1 MKLMYCPFLLG
12 TSAFCLP
19 VFFRAMETAI
29 QQLQTA
35 LRKVTHQ
42 YSAYGDVAATLL
54 ASFSDG
60 STLGRSVFHHIHKQ
74 MQLTAKNLELH
85 DFTRSWCSTIQGVC
99 LIVALGLSRAKY
111 RHLLSFASAK
121 QQAYFNAT
129 GVRVPNLFPGRRT
142 VEDTW
147 KGLTSACA
155 LESPT
160 WCNNTVPISWQLEE
174 WLESVQ
180 SQDAI
185 WETVEK
191 PQDGITL
198 IIRGDGFPVAGCSW
212 TQLNVSIMD
221 HGRHARTTS
230 HMWVISLAYA
240 SDKDL
245 EDLKILWKTN
255 VEVRCAAFFFF
266 FFFVR

>member
-1 MKLMYCPFLLG
+1 
-12 TSAFCLP
+12 
-19 VFFRAMETAI
+19 METAI
-29 QQLQTA
+29 QQLQTQIKKMA
-35 LRKVTHQ
+35 HQ
-42 YSAYGDVAATLL
+42 YSPYGDDAATLL
-54 ASFSDG
+54 AAYFDR
-60 STLGRSVFHHIHKQ
+60 STLGRSPFHQINKK
-74 MQLTAKNLELH
+74 MQLTAKNAELH
-85 DFTRSWCSTIQGVC
+85 DFTKKWCSLIQAVC

-111 RHLLSFASAK
+111 RHLLLFASAK
-121 QQAYFNAT
+121 KQAYFNAT

-147 KGLTSACA
+147 KSLTSLCT
-155 LESPT
+155 LESST
-160 WCNNTVPISWQLEE
+160 WYNSTVPISWQLEE
-174 WLESVQ
+174 WVEYVQ

-185 WETVEK
+185 WDTVAD

-198 IIRGDGFPVAGCSW
+198 IIRGDGYPVAGCSW

-240 SDKDL
+240 SDKDM

-255 VEVRCAAFFFF
+255 VEVCCAAFFVMFHRKMNF
-266 FFFVR
+266 PS

>member
-1 MKLMYCPFLLG
+1 
-12 TSAFCLP
+12 
-19 VFFRAMETAI
+19 METAI

-35 LRKVTHQ
+35 IKKMTHQ
-42 YSAYGDVAATLL
+42 YSAYGDDAATLL
-54 ASFSDG
+54 AAFIDG
-60 STLGRSVFHHIHKQ
+60 STLGRSLFHQINGK
-74 MQLTAKNLELH
+74 MQLTAKNVELH
-85 DFTRSWCSTIQGVC
+85 DFTKDWCSPIQAVC
-99 LIVALGLSRAKY
+99 LIVALDIPRAKN

-147 KGLTSACA
+147 KTLTSLCA

-160 WCNNTVPISWQLEE
+160 WYNNTVSNSWPLGE
-174 WLESVQ
+174 WLEYVQ

-185 WETVEK
+185 WDTVAD
-191 PQDGITL
+191 PQDGIRL
-198 IIRGDGFPVAGCSW
+198 IFRGDGYLVAGRSW
-212 TQLNVSIMD
+212 TQLNVCIMH

-240 SDKDL
+240 SDKDM
-245 EDLKILWKTN
+245 EDLEILWKTN
-255 VEVRCAAFFFF
+255 VEVCCAAFFVMFHRKMNF
-266 FFFVR
+266 SS

>member
-1 MKLMYCPFLLG
+1 
-12 TSAFCLP
+12 
-19 VFFRAMETAI
+19 METAI

-35 LRKVTHQ
+35 IKKITQQ
-42 YSAYGDVAATLL
+42 YSAHGNDAATLL
-54 ASFSDG
+54 AAFFDG
-60 STLGRSVFHHIHKQ
+60 STLGRSLFHQINKK
-74 MQLTAKNLELH
+74 MQLTAKNVELQ
-85 DFTRSWCSTIQGVC
+85 DFTTTWCSPIQAVC

-111 RHLLSFASAK
+111 SHLPSFASAK

-129 GVRVPNLFPGRRT
+129 GFGVPNLFLGQRT

-147 KGLTSACA
+147 KSLTRLCT

-160 WCNNTVPISWQLEE
+160 WYNNTVSISWPLQE
-174 WLESVQ
+174 WLEYVQ

-185 WETVEK
+185 WDTVAD

-198 IIRGDGFPVAGCSW
+198 IIRGGGYPVAGCSW
-212 TQLNVSIMD
+212 TQLIVSIMD

-240 SDKDL
+240 SDKDMQ
-245 EDLKILWKTN
+245 DLKILWKTN
-255 VEVRCAAFFFF
+255 LEVCCAAFFVMFHRKTNF
-266 FFFVR
+266 SS

>member
-1 MKLMYCPFLLG
+1 
-12 TSAFCLP
+12 
-19 VFFRAMETAI
+19 METAI

-35 LRKVTHQ
+35 IKKITHQ
-42 YSAYGDVAATLL
+42 YSAYGEDAATLL
-54 ASFSDG
+54 AAFFAG
-60 STLGRSVFHHIHKQ
+60 STLGRSLFHQINKK
-74 MQLTAKNLELH
+74 MQLAAKNVELH
-85 DFTRSWCSTIQGVC
+85 DFTKNWCSPIQAVC

-147 KGLTSACA
+147 KSLTSLCA

-160 WCNNTVPISWQLEE
+160 WYNNTVSISWPLEQ
-174 WLESVQ
+174 WLEYVQ

-185 WETVEK
+185 WDTVAD

-198 IIRGDGFPVAGCSW
+198 IIRGDGYPVAGCSW

-240 SDKDL
+240 SNKDM

-255 VEVRCAAFFFF
+255 VEVCCAAFFLIFHRKMNF
-266 FFFVR
+266 SS

>member
-1 MKLMYCPFLLG
+1 M
-12 TSAFCLP
+12 
-19 VFFRAMETAI
+19 
-29 QQLQTA
+29 
-35 LRKVTHQ
+35 
-42 YSAYGDVAATLL
+42 
-54 ASFSDG
+54 
-60 STLGRSVFHHIHKQ
+60 
-74 MQLTAKNLELH
+74 
-85 DFTRSWCSTIQGVC
+85 C

-129 GVRVPNLFPGRRT
+129 GVRVPNLFPGRQT

-147 KGLTSACA
+147 KCLTSHCT

-160 WCNNTVPISWQLEE
+160 WYNNTVSISWPLQK
-174 WLESVQ
+174 WLEYVQ

-185 WETVEK
+185 WDTVAD

-198 IIRGDGFPVAGCSW
+198 IIRGDGYPVAGCSW

-221 HGRHARTTS
+221 HRRHARTTS

-240 SDKDL
+240 SDKDM

-255 VEVRCAAFFFF
+255 VEVCCAAFFVMFHRKMNF
-266 FFFVR
+266 SS

>member
-1 MKLMYCPFLLG
+1 M
-12 TSAFCLP
+12 
-19 VFFRAMETAI
+19 
-29 QQLQTA
+29 
-35 LRKVTHQ
+35 
-42 YSAYGDVAATLL
+42 
-54 ASFSDG
+54 
-60 STLGRSVFHHIHKQ
+60 
-74 MQLTAKNLELH
+74 
-85 DFTRSWCSTIQGVC
+85 
-99 LIVALGLSRAKY
+99 ALGLSRAKY

-129 GVRVPNLFPGRRT
+129 GVRVPHLFPGRRT

-147 KGLTSACA
+147 KSLTSLCT

-160 WCNNTVPISWQLEE
+160 WYNNTVSISWPLEE
-174 WLESVQ
+174 WLEYVQ

-185 WETVEK
+185 WDTVAD

-198 IIRGDGFPVAGCSW
+198 IIRGDGYPVAGRSW

-230 HMWVISLAYA
+230 HMWVISLVFA
-240 SDKDL
+240 SDKDM

-255 VEVRCAAFFFF
+255 VEVCCDAFFVMFHRKMNF
-266 FFFVR
+266 SL

>member
-1 MKLMYCPFLLG
+1 
-12 TSAFCLP
+12 
-19 VFFRAMETAI
+19 METAI

-35 LRKVTHQ
+35 IKKITHQ
-42 YSAYGDVAATLL
+42 YSAYGDDAATLL
-54 ASFSDG
+54 AAFFDG
-60 STLGRSVFHHIHKQ
+60 STLGRSLFHQINKK
-74 MQLTAKNLELH
+74 MQLTAKNVELH
-85 DFTRSWCSTIQGVC
+85 DFTKHWCSPIQAVC

-147 KGLTSACA
+147 KSLTSLCT

-160 WCNNTVPISWQLEE
+160 WYNNTVSISWPLEE
-174 WLESVQ
+174 WLEYVQ

-185 WETVEK
+185 WDTVAD

-198 IIRGDGFPVAGCSW
+198 IIRGDGYPVAGCSW

-240 SDKDL
+240 SDKDM

-255 VEVRCAAFFFF
+255 VEVCCAAFFVMFHRKMNF
-266 FFFVR
+266 SS